1 MPGSLVGW
9 LPMPA
14 RSEHLPR
21 RSLIASAIRLSL
33 FTIGWNLVAGGLALG
48 VSLVGG
54 GLSLGGF
61 GLNAIIDLS
70 ASVVL
75 VWRFWK
81 DADDP
86 EAAAALERRAEL
98 AIAAAMLGVATYLTA
113 QASHSLATTSH
124 PRTSAIGLGVT
135 VASLALLPWLA
146 HAKLRVAQRLP
157 SRALRAD
164 AILTGASATL
174 AGLTLAALL
183 ANAIG
188 SWWWADAAAAL
199 VIAAVLLIEVTRAG
213 SAILKGRL
221 TD

>member
-1 MPGSLVGW
+1 M
-9 LPMPA
+9 
-14 RSEHLPR
+14 
-21 RSLIASAIRLSL
+21 
-33 FTIGWNLVAGGLALG
+33 AGGLALG

-113 QASHSLATTSH
+113 QASPLARNNITPADVGHRPWRHGRLARPAPLVGARQVAGRSTSSQ
-124 PRTSAIGLGVT
+124 PRTAGRRDPHGRLGDPRRTNARCPARKRHRQLVVGRRGRGACDRRRPAHRGHAGRKRNSQGSADRLDGDRNQRREPGAPK
-135 VASLALLPWLA
+135 VA
-146 HAKLRVAQRLP
+146 
-157 SRALRAD
+157 
-164 AILTGASATL
+164 
-174 AGLTLAALL
+174 
-183 ANAIG
+183 ANT
-188 SWWWADAAAAL
+188 AAAL
-199 VIAAVLLIEVTRAG
+199 HE
-213 SAILKGRL
+213 
-221 TD
+221 